1 MLKDKKNDNDTV
13 KELKDIIKSF
23 QLKIEDTKL
32 NLKLKEKYKE
42 YEQKG

>member
-23 QLKIEDTKL
+23 QLKIEDTML
-32 NLKLKEKYKE
+32 NLKLREKY
-42 YEQKG
+42 

>member
-23 QLKIEDTKL
+23 QLKIEDTEL
-32 NLKLKEKYKE
+32 NLKLKEKYKA